1 MWDQFNSAKRPY
13 AEETPAFP
21 GTRTQGSVSQ
31 LLNYLSKA
39 KPWIFHA
46 QLKKATPPST
56 SKSCIV
62 NTLNLT
68 SQHIRAGDV

>member
-1 MWDQFNSAKRPY
+1 MWNQFNFAKRPY
-13 AEETPAFP
+13 AEETPTFP
-21 GTRTQGSVSQ
+21 GTRTLGSVSQ

-39 KPWIFHA
+39 KPWIFHV

-56 SKSCIV
+56 SKLCIA